1 MAESAF
7 SFSAFQLFSFSFMG
21 NLEPLNLE
29 PLNFERAR
37 AAALRPG
44 GNEPQMAQMNA
55 DGSAPGPAP
64 IKVPVCSG
72 LPQTGTLKS
81 LSALLVC
88 GVYSQSDGRKSAL
101 ASFIAGAMSERRNDL
116 ARGDIMEYT
125 GKACTLY
132 VS

>member
-64 IKVPVCSG
+64 VKVPVCSG
-72 LPQTGTLKS
+72 LPQTGTNWNLEVPFRTTR
-81 LSALLVC
+81 LRGLLPIRRAQVC
-88 GVYSQSDGRKSAL
+88 LGFLYS
-101 ASFIAGAMSERRNDL
+101 
-116 ARGDIMEYT
+116 RGH
-125 GKACTLY
+125 
-132 VS
+132 V